1 MAKTLYIVVPCYNE
15 EAVLHETSRQMLQL
29 LKDMIRKE
37 LISENSKIVFTDD
50 GSKDK
55 TWEIIYRLTEDF
67 YEICGIKL
75 AGNVG
80 HQNALLGGLMSVMED
95 CDCAIS
101 IDADLQDDIHVIPQ
115 MVQKFNEGCDI
126 VYGVRKQRKSDS
138 SFKRT
143 TALGF
148 YKLMKLMGVNI
159 VYNHAD
165 YRLMSKKA
173 LKALSEFEERN
184 LFLRGMVPLL
194 GFKTE
199 TVYYDRTIRF
209 AGVSKYPLKKM
220 ISFALDGITS
230 FSITPIRIITAL
242 GLIVCVFSF
251 VMAVYAF
258 VEKLVGN
265 TSDGW
270 ASLMLSIWFIGGV
283 QLLSVGLVGEY
294 IGKIYKEVKRRP
306 RYIVEEYKK

>member
-67 YEICGIKL
+67 NEICGIKL

-80 HQNALLGGLMSVMED
+80 HQNALLGGLLSVMED

-115 MVQKFNEGCDI
+115 MVQKFNEGCDV

-138 SFKRT
+138 AFKRT

-251 VMAVYAF
+251 IMAVYAF

>member
-37 LISENSKIVFTDD
+37 LISQNSKIVFTDD

-55 TWEIIYRLTEDF
+55 TWEIINRLTEDF
-67 YEICGIKL
+67 NEIYGIKL

-80 HQNALLGGLMSVMED
+80 HQNALLGALMSVMDD

-101 IDADLQDDIHVIPQ
+101 IDADLQDDIHVIPE
-115 MVQKFNEGCDI
+115 MVQKFNEGNDI

-138 SFKRT
+138 AFKRT

-230 FSITPIRIITAL
+230 FSITPIRIITSL

-251 VMAVYAF
+251 IMAVYAF
-258 VEKLVGN
+258 VEKIIGN

-283 QLLSVGLVGEY
+283 QLLSIGLVGEY